1 MRLRLLRLWNRL
13 RASYW
18 FVPAALTAASALLAL
33 GVVDF
38 ERSALGRNLVTA
50 TLLRHVGPEGA
61 RAILATLAGS
71 MVTLA
76 GVTFSITI
84 VALTVASSQ
93 FGARLLS
100 SFMRDTGNQVSL
112 GTFIATFT
120 FSLLVLRRVGD
131 IGGSAFVPQLALTV
145 AMILGVI
152 SLGVLIYFIDHV
164 SRSIDARQVIA
175 VAGREADEAI
185 AAAFPAAEEQTE
197 EKESDVAKLIEQ
209 TSTGAL
215 IAAER
220 SGYVEMV
227 DIASLLAAA
236 TELDLLVELR
246 WRVGQFVVEGEPLL
260 RVVPAPIGGGDE
272 RLAASVAISTRR
284 PDRGDALAAIQQIV
298 EIGVRALSPGVNDPF
313 TASNCVEQLGASLR
327 PLAERSPSVR
337 LRRDAEGTPRI
348 ILPPS
353 PIGELVGAAFDQLRH
368 YGRGTLIVPL
378 TLLETLTALAAHARH
393 PDFRAAL
400 AEQVEQTHQ
409 ASREPL
415 TLAADRRRL
424 DEGYRIAQRVIGGDL
439 EAAQETP

>member
-18 FVPAALTAASALLAL
+18 FVPAALTAASALLAV

-38 ERSALGRNLVTA
+38 ERSRVGRDFVA
-50 TLLRHVGPEGA
+50 SIFLRHVGPEGA

-145 AMILGVI
+145 AMVLGVI

-175 VAGREADEAI
+175 VAGREADRAL
-185 AAAFPAAEEQTE
+185 AAAFPRPEEETPE
-197 EKESDVAKLIEQ
+197 RASEVKGLIER
-209 TSTGAL
+209 S
-215 IAAER
+215 AAGVVVPAGR

-227 DIASLLAAA
+227 DTAALLATA
-236 TELDLLVELR
+236 TELDLVVELC
-246 WRVGQFVVEGEPLL
+246 WRAGQFVVEGEPLL
-260 RVVPAPIGGGDE
+260 RVDPSPVPGGEE
-272 RLAASVAISTRR
+272 RLIGSIAISSKR
-284 PDRGDALAAIQQIV
+284 PDRGDALAAIQQVV
-298 EIGVRALSPGVNDPF
+298 EIGVRALSPGINDPY
-313 TASNCVEQLGASLR
+313 TAANCVEQLGASLR
-327 PLAERSPSVR
+327 PLAERGPGLR
-337 LRRDAEGTPRI
+337 LRRDSDGAPRL

-353 PIGELVGAAFDQLRH
+353 PIGELVDAAFDQLRH
-368 YGRGTLIVPL
+368 YGRATLIVPI

-400 AEQVEQTHQ
+400 GEQVQRVHET
-409 ASREPL
+409 SRGAL
-415 TLAADRRRL
+415 TVAADRRRL
-424 DEGYRIAQRVIGGDL
+424 DNAYRIARRVIGGELDAEK
-439 EAAQETP
+439 EAS